1 MAIHLAKIYFDAA
14 TAGNPGESVGAVII
28 VTDDERLVFEQYLG
42 ELDNH
47 SAEWA
52 TFDFALSCALEHNVS
67 NALVFTDSKLIEDSM
82 NQEAVKNEKFK
93 HYYSQIMTKA
103 PMFELMFVKWVPRAQ
118 NKEANHYAQQALYKM
133 VMQSK
138 RRKSK

>member
-1 MAIHLAKIYFDAA
+1 MAKHLAKIYFDAA

-52 TFDFALSCALEHNVS
+52 TFDFALACALEHNVS

-82 NQEAVKNEKFK
+82 NQQSVKSAKFK
-93 HYYSQIMTKA
+93 PYFSQIMAKA
-103 PMFELMFVKWVPRAQ
+103 PMFELIFVKWVPRAQ

-133 VMQSK
+133 TTQTK
-138 RRKSK
+138 RGKSK

>member
-1 MAIHLAKIYFDAA
+1 MARHLAKIYFDAA

-28 VTDDERLVFEQYLG
+28 VNDDERLVFEQYLG

-67 NALVFTDSKLIEDSM
+67 NALVFTDSKLI
-82 NQEAVKNEKFK
+82 KK
-93 HYYSQIMTKA
+93 
-103 PMFELMFVKWVPRAQ
+103 L
-118 NKEANHYAQQALYKM
+118 LKM
-133 VMQSK
+133 
-138 RRKSK
+138 KSLNTTIHK